1 MDNNNGILRYAA
13 NIMHTIEFIKNN
25 RSFFPNEEVFVHVLT
40 RYENIQAELF
50 DKINVFFLR

>member
-1 MDNNNGILRYAA
+1 MDNNGILKYAA